1 MHVKKGG
8 EAIQR
13 LIRANENVNFNSIAE
28 EAGVAKA
35 TLYNNPE
42 IREKIGLLR
51 KRNSQMPTPNN

>member
-1 MHVKKGG
+1 M
-8 EAIQR
+8 
-13 LIRANENVNFNSIAE
+13 RANENVNFNSVAE
-28 EAGVAKA
+28 EAGAAKA